1 MNMSKTITAL
11 HQHTMDKAVLKS
23 EEKLLLWLSSGYH
36 LLPYQE
42 N

>member
-1 MNMSKTITAL
+1 MNMSKTITAF
-11 HQHTMDKAVLKS
+11 HQHMDKAVLKA
-23 EEKLLLWLSSGYH
+23 EEKLLLWLSSGYL